1 MLEMTMSLRQG
12 VIDLLE
18 EVQKRQSDR
27 GEEPWSDTKASKE
40 CFGHGE
46 FMLAF
51 RKWEGGRGGP
61 TMEKVLAFERF
72 LAEQIGEK
80 PYQRFLKRRARN
92 EPQPS
97 QPGEQVPNLDD
108 F

>member
-1 MLEMTMSLRQG
+1 MIEMTMQLRQG
-12 VIDLLE
+12 IIDLLE
-18 EVQKRQSDR
+18 EVQKSQTAR
-27 GEEPWSDTKASKE
+27 GEEPWTDSRASKE

-46 FMLAF
+46 FMLAM

-61 TMEKVLAFERF
+61 TMEKTLAFERF

-80 PYQRFLKRRARN
+80 KYHRFLKRRGRSA
-92 EPQPS
+92 PQ
-97 QPGEQVPNLDD
+97 QGEENLSLDE